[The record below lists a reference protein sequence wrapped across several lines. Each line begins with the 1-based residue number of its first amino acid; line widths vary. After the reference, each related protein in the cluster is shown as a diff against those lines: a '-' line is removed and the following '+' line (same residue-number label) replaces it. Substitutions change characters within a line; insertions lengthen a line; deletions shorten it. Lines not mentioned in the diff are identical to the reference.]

1 MYLLKIYPF
10 CKKLGKAL
18 YRFALAKVVVVLD
31 AICPRGSVLTVST
44 RGSYC
49 VTKGSISLRAF
60 VFSLRADFLSENLTP
75 NSTLSIKL
83 FG

>member
-10 CKKLGKAL
+10 CKKLGEAL
-18 YRFALAKVVVVLD
+18 HRFALAKVDSIRCHLSMRIRFQ
-31 AICPRGSVLTVST
+31 AVST

-60 VFSLRADFLSENLTP
+60 VFSLRADFLSENLTSD
-75 NSTLSIKL
+75 STLSIKL